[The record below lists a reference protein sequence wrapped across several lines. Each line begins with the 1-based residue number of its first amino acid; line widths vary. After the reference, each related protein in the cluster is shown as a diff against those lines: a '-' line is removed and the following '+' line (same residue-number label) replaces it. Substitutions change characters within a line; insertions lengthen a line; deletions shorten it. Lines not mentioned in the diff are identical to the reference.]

1 MELDELKILLKEQ
14 PAKMREIK
22 SSDDIAKLMGS
33 KTKSITGKLKRSLW
47 IEIITCIVFIVPCV
61 AVGILGTYSS
71 LRIYFSIFAV
81 ACFLF
86 LIFLFLLLKKTNR
99 YSSADLPVKS
109 NLQQLV
115 NLLKEFIKRYFQ
127 LTMAMI
133 PVTLIIA
140 IVLGYNDPRLH
151 NAETENPVFSNLPD
165 LAWKIGIV
173 ILYLVIFSR
182 VMYYLT
188 KWYLKKLY
196 GNYLQQLESLIEE
209 LEE

>member
-14 PAKMREIK
+14 PVKMKVIK
-22 SSDDIAKLMGS
+22 SPDDIALLMGS
-33 KTKSITGKLKRSLW
+33 ETKSITGKLKRSLW
-47 IEIITCIVFIVPCV
+47 IEIFTCIVFIVPCV
-61 AVGILGTYSS
+61 AVGLFGSYVS
-71 LRIYFSIFAV
+71 LRIYFSLFAV

-99 YSSADLPVKS
+99 YSSADLPIKS

-115 NLLKEFIKRYFQ
+115 TLLKEFVKRYFQ

-140 IVLGYNDPRLH
+140 LLLGYNDPKLH
-151 NAETENPVFSNLPD
+151 NAETDNPAFSNLPD
-165 LAWKIGIV
+165 LGWKIVIV

-182 VMYYLT
+182 VIHYLT